1 MQSVSDPADKKIVEA
16 VKKTVKQEAHK
27 AAEAG
32 VKEAKERV
40 ADEEKAKS

>member
-16 VKKTVKQEAHK
+16 VKETVEKEAHK

-32 VKEAKERV
+32 VKEAKEDV
-40 ADEEKAKS
+40 AAEEKAKS